1 MKPINVMR
9 LRGQSSGG
17 GTVSFVSATGTSY
30 VSGATTINSPSSPSG
45 IQNGDGLFA
54 IVYARSALTP
64 PAGWTLVES
73 QNNSNIANQTLYI
86 YRKDTVTTGDA
97 STAFTWTQASS
108 SRMGLAYIVVRS
120 TSGTITVAQTGKTT
134 NDYPTAVAIP
144 HNVTVPTLTATENGE
159 LFLVASTCAIAQ
171 VSPDTN
177 TWSAASSG
185 ADLRTTATQPE
196 NRLVAATQARN
207 AGQSNATPITWTA
220 STGSTSTNAYS
231 TITIRLQP

>member
-1 MKPINVMR
+1 MKPISVMR

-17 GTVSFVSATGTSY
+17 GVVSFVSAAGTSY
-30 VSGATTINSPSSPSG
+30 VNGETTINSPSTPSG

-54 IVYARSALTP
+54 IVYARNALTP

-73 QNNSNIANQTLYI
+73 QNNSNLANQTLYI

-108 SRMGLAYIVVRS
+108 SRMGLAYIVARS
-120 TSGTITVAQTGKTT
+120 TSGTITVTQAGKTT
-134 NDYPTAVAIP
+134 NEYLTVTAVP
-144 HNVTVPTLTATENGE
+144 HSVTVPTLTATENGE
-159 LFLVASTCAIAQ
+159 LFLVASTCAIGQ
-171 VSPDTN
+171 VSPGTN

-185 ADLRTTATQPE
+185 ATLRTTAAQPE
-196 NRLVAATQARN
+196 NRLAVATQARN

-220 STGSTSTNAYS
+220 SSGGTSTNAYS
-231 TITIRLQP
+231 TITVRLQP